1 MAEQKKIMV
10 LFEDGKIR
18 KETVLYA
25 VELAR
30 RMESALSVLMLLT
43 DGETKSK
50 DFVEADLDTIVET
63 IQKYGIQAKREIRYG
78 DKTSELLKFL
88 AADCHPSTIVWGSND
103 KVITKRGG
111 KPGHWLTKAAKHVG
125 CSIVSPIIKN
135 S

>member
-63 IQKYGIQAKREIRYG
+63 IQKYGIQAKSEIRYG

-88 AADCHPSTIVWGSND
+88 AADDHPSTIVWGSND

>member
-30 RMESALSVLMLLT
+30 RMESALSILMLLT

-88 AADCHPSTIVWGSND
+88 AADYHPSTIVWGSND

>member
-1 MAEQKKIMV
+1 MTEQKKILV

-30 RMESALSVLMLLT
+30 RMDSKLSILMLMAEGKTATERPVEDSL
-43 DGETKSK
+43 DIIMKS
-50 DFVEADLDTIVET
+50 
-63 IQKYGIQAKREIRYG
+63 IQEHGIPAKRDIRYG

-88 AADCHPSTIVWGSND
+88 AVDNHPSTIIWGSND
-103 KVITKRGG
+103 NVITKRGG
-111 KPGHWLTKAAKHVG
+111 KPGHWLTKAARHVG
-125 CSIVSPIIKN
+125 CSIISPIIKN

>member
-1 MAEQKKIMV
+1 MAEQKRIMV

-18 KETVLYA
+18 NETILYA
-25 VELAR
+25 IELAR

-43 DGETKSK
+43 DEDEKSK
-50 DFVEADLDTIVET
+50 NFVEAELDTIVET
-63 IQKYGIQAKREIRYG
+63 IQKDGIQAKREIRYG

-88 AADCHPSTIVWGSND
+88 ASDHHPSTIVWGSND
-103 KVITKRGG
+103 NVITKRGG
-111 KPGHWLTKAAKHVG
+111 KPGHWLTKTARHVG